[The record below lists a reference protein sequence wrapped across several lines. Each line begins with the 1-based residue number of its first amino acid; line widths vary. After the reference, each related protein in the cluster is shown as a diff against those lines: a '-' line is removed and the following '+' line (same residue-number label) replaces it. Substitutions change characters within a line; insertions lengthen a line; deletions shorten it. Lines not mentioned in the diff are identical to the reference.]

1 MKKMNISH
9 NSKHFLN
16 VLLLILMLVGID
28 TNVWGETVTIAS
40 SEYATDGLNLYEKAG
55 SHVTFKLNNIPN
67 WYNNG
72 NGHFYIWT
80 NNSSASISWEP
91 ESGYSVSVSGI
102 SLNSQN
108 AKESHW
114 FSDRVGLSYIRSH
127 SSSDNTEVK
136 ISQNANTQ
144 TYTYTT
150 ENNTNLFPG
159 GNALGNN
166 AYFKLRAEK
175 GYDKANENNSY
186 EYQIN
191 TVTITYAVSPNNYT
205 IILDNQDADVR
216 AGSAS
221 ITATYASNTNLTGTA
236 ITTPKKTGKVFGG
249 YFTSTDGEGTLVI
262 DGTGTVLPSAGVYT
276 DASKNWKY
284 VGNVTLYAYWEDK
297 LTPSFSYTGGDTS
310 IEVGDEQS
318 SAFGFVNAPDRVAHI
333 NVVSISPINN
343 GDGQVIE
350 YDAESNTIIAHN
362 AGTAEIYFTQAGT
375 DENIGG
381 TSATWT
387 FTVSKYTP
395 SFTWNA
401 GGATYYYGSTIPGIF
416 STTGECAYTLISNN
430 EYAAN
435 VIDNTLHIYNVEET
449 ATITATQ
456 VENYK
461 WNEKEETYVVT
472 PVERN
477 NHVPFTLSSGNH
489 AIFEPAGA
497 FSYAVWNGNGYRFGD
512 DNPTDAEDGYAII
525 HFEGVPD
532 KLYFDKSLERF
543 VLLPQQRMCVVYESA
558 NKIDWSPIWMN
569 NEEEEETNNNV
580 VQLSATTRYIKF
592 TYNGTIH
599 ANYTNIRVTERNIF
613 KITPEGMLNF
623 GDQGLEYGEQAKTA
637 TFEHANAGRITNVEI
652 KGADASYFTVSP
664 TTIVGTGRDFYGIAH
679 LDIRFDN
686 MGENRGTTPYT
697 ARLVITDNAGRGD
710 SIVLQARRFG
720 KNRPEFTWNPNGLPY
735 YFNSNIANV
744 ASSTNLDVPLTFSS
758 SNESI
763 AKVDENGILRI
774 YNTGSEVT
782 ITVRQAANAD
792 FESGVASY
800 TFTPRKRPDLSVPF
814 QVTDNTFYT
823 KHVQAGS
830 KCKWDDGGIFLG
842 GNNYLTDDWVWEHE
856 GKNFVIE
863 FAETPGKLSFTIQS
877 GSILCTGTSHMW
889 EVEESDNGS
898 NYSTVWYYGY
908 KETGG
913 KTFSEIDLKPSTRFL
928 RFTYRG
934 NYWGYFKDINVS
946 ELVGYKYLRA
956 EKDGK
961 YLSRGAKWGTQA
973 VVGPFGIP
981 CRISRY
987 TRDNTNI
994 YTRFL
999 YLDNQQYLY
1008 EADNHELF
1016 TDDGTAANTD
1026 NMWKINNDG
1035 GILTIQSGNEVT
1047 DSHKGYYVTIDE
1059 TNALA
1064 LTNNVTLATQWQMED
1079 YTEHASFI
1087 QTMLDKHAAAAAAVD
1102 FGADVNT
1109 LAKVRTQIK
1118 TNDFEKVPVDI
1129 PALALGEQTGEYR
1142 SGVAGTNAVYDQMVD
1157 TLKPGFYR
1165 LTVKAFY
1172 RTSPSTNAWKCHDE
1186 GKESV
1191 VAYVYANDVKYP
1203 IQSVY
1208 DSYQAQLDPSD
1219 ELHEGHYYPATLT
1232 SADLAYDE
1240 ENRYLNDVYVYVEAD
1255 AGKTTGTLRYGIKN
1269 PSYVPGAWLAYE
1281 DITLTRISR
1290 KEYIFKGETV
1300 EGETTDWQIGG
1311 NWDRESQPTKNH
1323 AVYVQHDLI
1332 IDEEVEVYSLTIEND
1347 KSGNPVTVTIAPN
1360 GGLTVGAGG
1369 VRGASAEKLILKA
1382 GTAEDGALKGQ
1393 TGYLRISPYSTQP
1406 MPEATVELYTIG
1418 YYNMN
1423 VGNHQDVGTWQY
1435 VGSPTVNDG
1444 TLARNVFTKNMLY
1457 DWNEATGEWK
1467 NNLRRLVLQPF
1478 TGYATSQYKEEGQ
1491 LVTTHGQLVD
1501 NGEVV
1506 LPLTYTETS
1515 ATPGCNVFANS
1526 FTAPIDISKLEASDF
1541 SEGVDA
1547 TIHLFNTGSKTDVAA
1562 HSSESPEGVDVNA
1575 AGQYLSIPVINAG
1588 VLHSEFGYPLLI
1600 PAMQG
1605 FYVNTDREGTL
1616 TLDYEKLVWN
1626 TNLTTSPNTPLRA
1639 PEKNTEEN
1647 EQTISGTLQVTLAT
1661 DGMTDNLF
1669 LLEAEHYDVSFE
1681 NGYDARKKMS
1691 CAFNIFSVVDDEHL
1705 AVDATNSIIGTR
1717 VGVRTG
1723 DETAYTFVFGKVRS
1737 ENELALLDYETNQ
1750 TIDINEGT
1758 EYTFFAE
1765 PNSMIEDRFQI
1776 VERENVPAITTDI
1789 ENVENESK
1797 AHKFIKDGQLY
1808 ILKNG
1813 ILYNAMG
1820 AVVR

>member
-1 MKKMNISH
+1 MNISH

-16 VLLLILMLVGID
+16 VLLLILMLVGMN
-28 TNVWGETVTIAS
+28 TNVWGNDCKVIVGVGVGKGKAKVELWKHPITGHSKEAETGYVKNGEGTTEATKDIFRSTNAYAKYYADAATGYTFSGWHNNDASCSNTASGTSSPWSTDEIA
-40 SEYATDGLNLYEKAG
+40 AKHNP
-55 SHVTFKLNNIPN
+55 TFK
-67 WYNNG
+67 Y
-72 NGHFYIWT
+72 Y
-80 NNSSASISWEP
+80 
-91 ESGYSVSVSGI
+91 
-102 SLNSQN
+102 
-108 AKESHW
+108 AK
-114 FSDRVGLSYIRSH
+114 F
-127 SSSDNTEVK
+127 T
-136 ISQNANTQ
+136 
-144 TYTYTT
+144 
-150 ENNTNLFPG
+150 P
-159 GNALGNN
+159 
-166 AYFKLRAEK
+166 
-175 GYDKANENNSY
+175 NSY
-186 EYQIN
+186 
-191 TVTITYAVSPNNYT
+191 TIT
-205 IILDNQDADVR
+205 LDNQSATSAGTTSISVTFDA
-216 AGSAS
+216 
-221 ITATYASNTNLTGTA
+221 NTNLTSA
-236 ITTPKKTGKVFGG
+236 ISIPTKTGKVFDG
-249 YFTSTDGEGTLVI
+249 YYTATNGNGTKII
-262 DGTGTVLPSAGVYT
+262 DGNGNVLANAGTYT
-276 DASKNWKY
+276 DASTNWVY
-284 VGNVTLYAYWEDK
+284 ANHITLYANWVNK
-297 LTPSFSYTGGDTS
+297 LTPNVTS
-310 IEVGDEQS
+310 GKTTLSVDEQS
-318 SAFGFVNAPDRVAHI
+318 EDAFTFVNTYGISWEII
-333 NVVSISPINN
+333 NTNISNSINN

-350 YDAESNTIIAHN
+350 YNASENKIIAHN
-362 AGTAEIYFTQAGT
+362 AGSATIRFTQA
-375 DENIGG
+375 E
-381 TSATWT
+381 TSSINAGVFEFN
-387 FTVSKYTP
+387 FTVNKRTP
-395 SFTWNA
+395 AFTWDGDVETNY
-401 GGATYYYGSTIPGIF
+401 TFNYFYNTTKTNIF
-416 STTGECAYTLISNN
+416 FTTGEVPYTVVSDN
-430 EYAAN
+430 EFSAK
-435 VIDNTLHIYNVEET
+435 VDEDNTLRVYNVAED
-449 ATITATQ
+449 AHITVSQ
-456 VENYK
+456 PENYK
-461 WNEKEETYVVT
+461 WNAHEKTYT
-472 PVERN
+472 IHPYN
-477 NHVPFTLSSGNH
+477 NANIHVPFTLSSGNH
-489 AIFEPAGA
+489 AGFEPAGA

-525 HFEGVPD
+525 RFEGVPD
-532 KLYFDKSLERF
+532 KLYFDKSLETY
-543 VLLPQQRMCVVYESA
+543 VMLPFERMCIVYESA
-558 NKIDWSPIWMN
+558 NGIDWSPVWMN
-569 NEEEEETNNNV
+569 NEREETTNGNE
-580 VQLSATTRYIKF
+580 VQLSATSRYIKF
-592 TYNGTIH
+592 TYNGTIN

-720 KNRPEFTWNPNGLPY
+720 KNRPEFTWNPNSLPY

-889 EVEESDNGS
+889 QVEESSTGVSGDW
-898 NYSTVWYYGY
+898 STVWYYGY
-908 KETGG
+908 KETDG
-913 KTFSEIDLKPSTRFL
+913 KTFSEIELKPSTRFL

-934 NYWGYFKDINVS
+934 NYWGYFKNINVS

-956 EKDGK
+956 EQDGK

-1064 LTNNVTLATQWQMED
+1064 LTNNVTLATQWRMED

-1087 QTMLDKHAAAAAAVD
+1087 TTMLDREASAAAAFD
-1102 FGADVNT
+1102 FGTDVNT

-1255 AGKTTGTLRYGIKN
+1255 PGKTTGTLRYGIKN
-1269 PSYVPGAWLAYE
+1269 PSYVPGAWLVYE

-1406 MPEATVELYTIG
+1406 MPEATVELFSIG
-1418 YYNMN
+1418 YYNKAERETQKAAWQV
-1423 VGNHQDVGTWQY
+1423 VGAPIADAGVAAKSVY
-1435 VGSPTVNDG
+1435 
-1444 TLARNVFTKNMLY
+1444 TKSWIY
-1457 DWNEATGEWK
+1457 SWDEAT
-1467 NNLRRLVLQPF
+1467 NNWVNNRATLTFSPF
-1478 TGYATSQYKEEGQ
+1478 VGYETTQYKDAAGMK
-1491 LVTTHGQLVD
+1491 
-1501 NGEVV
+1501 
-1506 LPLTYTETS
+1506 LTYTGTLVSGAGERTEDLTFS
-1515 ATPGCNVFANS
+1515 TDGYNALANS
-1526 FTAPIDISKLEASDF
+1526 YAAPIDISRFSTSDF
-1541 SEGVDA
+1541 INAEP
-1547 TIHLFNTGSKTDVAA
+1547 TISVLNTGTQAQ
-1562 HSSESPEGVDVNA
+1562 SENPGEDVNA
-1575 AGQYLSIPVINAG
+1575 PGKFLSIPVANAAEMA
-1588 VLHSEFGYPLLI
+1588 STFGYPLII
-1600 PAMQG
+1600 PSMQG
-1605 FYVNTDREGTL
+1605 FFVQATDNDAKIN
-1616 TLDYEKLVWN
+1616 LDYNRLVWN
-1626 TNLTTSPNTPLRA
+1626 ANYSDLRENKPLRA
-1639 PEKNTEEN
+1639 PKNTKDEQEELGSLKV
-1647 EQTISGTLQVTLAT
+1647 TITANGWT
-1661 DGMTDNLF
+1661 DHVYI
-1669 LLEAEHYDVSFE
+1669 LESENYDDMYES
-1681 NGYDARKKMS
+1681 GYDARKMMS
-1691 CAFNIFSVVDDEHL
+1691 GDMDIYTINGEEQLSVN
-1705 AVDATNSIIGTR
+1705 ATNSIIGTR

-1723 DETAYTFVFGKVRS
+1723 EETAYTLLFTHLNS
-1737 ENELALLDYETNQ
+1737 ETEIALLDSETNE

-1789 ENVENESK
+1789 ENVEKESK
-1797 AHKFIKDGQLY
+1797 AHKFIKGDRLF

-1813 ILYNAMG
+1813 VLYNAVG

>member
-16 VLLLILMLVGID
+16 VLLLILMLVGIN
-28 TNVWGETVTIAS
+28 TNVWGNDCKVIVGVGVGKGKAKVELWKHPFTGHSKVTETGYVENGEGTTEATGDVYKSTNAYAKYYADAAIGYTFSGWHDNDASCSNTASGTSSPWSTGEIA
-40 SEYATDGLNLYEKAG
+40 AKNNP
-55 SHVTFKLNNIPN
+55 TFK
-67 WYNNG
+67 Y
-72 NGHFYIWT
+72 Y
-80 NNSSASISWEP
+80 
-91 ESGYSVSVSGI
+91 
-102 SLNSQN
+102 
-108 AKESHW
+108 AK
-114 FSDRVGLSYIRSH
+114 F
-127 SSSDNTEVK
+127 T
-136 ISQNANTQ
+136 
-144 TYTYTT
+144 
-150 ENNTNLFPG
+150 P
-159 GNALGNN
+159 
-166 AYFKLRAEK
+166 
-175 GYDKANENNSY
+175 NSY
-186 EYQIN
+186 
-191 TVTITYAVSPNNYT
+191 TIT
-205 IILDNQDADVR
+205 LDNQSATTAGTTSISVTFDA
-216 AGSAS
+216 
-221 ITATYASNTNLTGTA
+221 NTNLTSA
-236 ITTPKKTGKVFGG
+236 ISIPTKTGKVFDG
-249 YFTSTDGEGTLVI
+249 YYTAANGNGTKII
-262 DGTGTVLPSAGVYT
+262 DGNGNVLANAGTYT
-276 DASKNWKY
+276 DASTNWVY
-284 VGNVTLYAYWEDK
+284 ANHITLYANWVNK
-297 LTPSFSYTGGDTS
+297 LTPNVTS
-310 IEVGDEQS
+310 GKTTLSVDEQS
-318 SAFGFVNAPDRVAHI
+318 EDAFTFVNTYGISWEII
-333 NVVSISPINN
+333 NTNITSPINN

-350 YDAESNTIIAHN
+350 YNASENKIIAHN
-362 AGTAEIYFTQAGT
+362 AGTATIRFTQA
-375 DENIGG
+375 E
-381 TSATWT
+381 TSSINDGVFEFN
-387 FTVSKYTP
+387 FTVNKRTP
-395 SFTWNA
+395 SFTWDGDVETNYTFNYFYNTTKA
-401 GGATYYYGSTIPGIF
+401 NIF
-416 STTGECAYTLISNN
+416 FTTGEVSYTVVSDN
-430 EYAAN
+430 EFSAK
-435 VIDNTLHIYNVEET
+435 VDEDNTLRVYNVAED
-449 ATITATQ
+449 AHITVSQ
-456 VENYK
+456 PENYK
-461 WNEKEETYVVT
+461 WNAHEKTYT
-472 PVERN
+472 IHPYN
-477 NHVPFTLSSGNH
+477 NANIHVPFTLSSGNH
-489 AIFEPAGA
+489 AGFEPAGA

-525 HFEGVPD
+525 RFEGVPD
-532 KLYFDKSLERF
+532 KLYFDKSLETY
-543 VLLPQQRMCVVYESA
+543 VMLPLERMCIVYESA
-558 NKIDWSPIWMN
+558 NGIDWSPVWMN
-569 NEEEEETNNNV
+569 NEREETTNGNE

-697 ARLVITDNAGRGD
+697 ARLVITDNGGRGD

-720 KNRPEFTWNPNGLPY
+720 KNRPEFTWNPNSLPY

-889 EVEESDNGS
+889 QVEESSTGTSGDW
-898 NYSTVWYYGY
+898 STVWYYGY
-908 KETGG
+908 KETDG
-913 KTFSEIDLKPSTRFL
+913 KTFSEIELKPSTRFL

-934 NYWGYFKDINVS
+934 NYWGYFKNINVS

-956 EKDGK
+956 EQDGK

-1064 LTNNVTLATQWQMED
+1064 LTNNGALATQWRMED
-1079 YTEHASFI
+1079 YTEHSSYI
-1087 QTMLDKHAAAAAAVD
+1087 TTMLDREAADAAAVD
-1102 FGADVNT
+1102 FGTDVNT

-1118 TNDFEKVPVDI
+1118 TNDFEKVPMRI

-1142 SGVAGTNAVYDQMVD
+1142 SGVAGTNAVYDQIVD

-1172 RTSPSTNAWKCHDE
+1172 RTSPSANAWKCHDE

-1269 PSYVPGAWLAYE
+1269 PSYVPGAWLVYE
-1281 DITLTRISR
+1281 DVTLTRIAR
-1290 KEYIFKGETV
+1290 KQYIFNGSVDDEW
-1300 EGETTDWQIGG
+1300 TTDGSWNRG
-1311 NWDRESQPTKNH
+1311 SQPNIH
-1323 AVYVQHDLI
+1323 HEVI
-1332 IDEEVEVYSLTIEND
+1332 IDHDVIIESEIAAYSVTINEG
-1347 KSGNPVTVTIAPN
+1347 KTVTIAPS

-1406 MPEATVELYTIG
+1406 MPEATVELFSIAYTDYQLG
-1418 YYNMN
+1418 KSSPLE
-1423 VGNHQDVGTWQY
+1423 WQY
-1435 VGSPTVNDG
+1435 VGYPLKDEAKAKSIFDG
-1444 TLARNVFTKNMLY
+1444 WIYNWVESEGT
-1457 DWNEATGEWK
+1457 WK
-1467 NNLRRLVLQPF
+1467 NNRKKLTLEPF
-1478 TGYATSQYKEEGQ
+1478 SGYATSQDYESEG
-1491 LVTTHGQLVD
+1491 LLIEFNGQLVD
-1501 NGEVV
+1501 NTTQYV
-1506 LPLTYTETS
+1506 PLTYSEES
-1515 ATPGCNVFANS
+1515 PMSGWNAIANS
-1526 FTAPIDISKLEASDF
+1526 FAAPIDIKKMMADIAEEDVEAT
-1541 SEGVDA
+1541 VY
-1547 TIHLFNTGSKTDVAA
+1547 LFNTGSTDQVKGEAGTYVIVPMA
-1562 HSSESPEGVDVNA
+1562 LAGSKYGDVT
-1575 AGQYLSIPVINAG
+1575 YPSVIP
-1588 VLHSEFGYPLLI
+1588 S
-1600 PAMQG
+1600 MQG
-1605 FYVNTDREGTL
+1605 FFVKVQRNTSL
-1616 TLDYEKLVWN
+1616 KLDYSKIVWGADYES
-1626 TNLTTSPNTPLRA
+1626 TPNSPLRVKA
-1639 PEKNTEEN
+1639 NNQSSSTSVLSVMLEN
-1647 EQTISGTLQVTLAT
+1647 NGQHERMQLIESEDFVT
-1661 DGMTDNLF
+1661 
-1669 LLEAEHYDVSFE
+1669 SFE
-1681 NGYDARKKMS
+1681 NGYDAHIMPRD
-1691 CAFNIFSVVDDEHL
+1691 FNIFAVEDETDYL
-1705 AVDATNSIIGTR
+1705 AIDATNSIIGTR
-1717 VGVRTG
+1717 LGVRTG
-1723 DETAYTFVFGKVRS
+1723 EETAYTITFSHLSDRDD
-1737 ENELALLDYETNQ
+1737 LALLDAETNE

-1758 EYTFFAE
+1758 AYTFFAE

-1789 ENVENESK
+1789 ENVEKESK

>member
-16 VLLLILMLVGID
+16 VLLLILMLVGMN
-28 TNVWGETVTIAS
+28 TNVWGNDCKVIVGVGVGKGKAKVELWKHPITGHSKEAETGYVKNGEGTTEATKDIFRSTNAYAKYYADAATGYTFSGWHNNDASCSNTASGTSSPWSTDEIA
-40 SEYATDGLNLYEKAG
+40 AKHNP
-55 SHVTFKLNNIPN
+55 TFK
-67 WYNNG
+67 Y
-72 NGHFYIWT
+72 Y
-80 NNSSASISWEP
+80 
-91 ESGYSVSVSGI
+91 
-102 SLNSQN
+102 
-108 AKESHW
+108 AK
-114 FSDRVGLSYIRSH
+114 F
-127 SSSDNTEVK
+127 T
-136 ISQNANTQ
+136 
-144 TYTYTT
+144 
-150 ENNTNLFPG
+150 P
-159 GNALGNN
+159 
-166 AYFKLRAEK
+166 
-175 GYDKANENNSY
+175 NSY
-186 EYQIN
+186 
-191 TVTITYAVSPNNYT
+191 TIT
-205 IILDNQDADVR
+205 LDNQSATSAGTTSISVTFDA
-216 AGSAS
+216 
-221 ITATYASNTNLTGTA
+221 NTNLTSA
-236 ITTPKKTGKVFGG
+236 ISIPTKTGKVFDG
-249 YFTSTDGEGTLVI
+249 YYTATNGNGTKII
-262 DGTGTVLPSAGVYT
+262 DGNGNVLANAGTYT
-276 DASKNWKY
+276 DASTNWVY
-284 VGNVTLYAYWEDK
+284 ANHITLYANWVNK
-297 LTPSFSYTGGDTS
+297 LTPNVTS
-310 IEVGDEQS
+310 GKTTLSVDEQS
-318 SAFGFVNAPDRVAHI
+318 EDAFTFVNTYGISWEII
-333 NVVSISPINN
+333 NTNISNSINN

-350 YDAESNTIIAHN
+350 YNASENKIIAHN
-362 AGTAEIYFTQAGT
+362 AGSATIRFTQA
-375 DENIGG
+375 E
-381 TSATWT
+381 TSSINAGVFEFN
-387 FTVSKYTP
+387 FTVNKRTP
-395 SFTWNA
+395 AFTWDGDVETNYTFNYFYNTTKA
-401 GGATYYYGSTIPGIF
+401 NIF
-416 STTGECAYTLISNN
+416 FTTGEVPYTVVSDN
-430 EYAAN
+430 EFSAK
-435 VIDNTLHIYNVEET
+435 VDEDNKLRVYNVAED
-449 ATITATQ
+449 AHITVSQ
-456 VENYK
+456 PENYK
-461 WNEKEETYVVT
+461 WNAHEKTYT
-472 PVERN
+472 IHPYN
-477 NHVPFTLSSGNH
+477 NANIHVPFTLSSGNH
-489 AIFEPAGA
+489 AGFEPAGA

-525 HFEGVPD
+525 RFEGVPD
-532 KLYFDKSLERF
+532 KLYFDKSLETY
-543 VLLPQQRMCVVYESA
+543 VMLPFERMCIVYESA
-558 NKIDWSPIWMN
+558 NGIDWSPVWMN
-569 NEEEEETNNNV
+569 NEREETTNGNE
-580 VQLSATTRYIKF
+580 VQLSATSRYIKF
-592 TYNGTIH
+592 TYNGTIN

-720 KNRPEFTWNPNGLPY
+720 KNRPEFTWNPNSLPY

-889 EVEESDNGS
+889 QVEESSTGVSGDW
-898 NYSTVWYYGY
+898 STVWYYGY
-908 KETGG
+908 KETDG
-913 KTFSEIDLKPSTRFL
+913 KTFSEIELKPSTRFL

-934 NYWGYFKDINVS
+934 NYWGYFKNINVS

-956 EKDGK
+956 EQDGK

-1064 LTNNVTLATQWQMED
+1064 LTNNVTLATQWRMED

-1087 QTMLDKHAAAAAAVD
+1087 TTMLDREASAAAAFD
-1102 FGADVNT
+1102 FGTDVNT

-1255 AGKTTGTLRYGIKN
+1255 PGKTTGTLRYGIKN

-1406 MPEATVELYTIG
+1406 MPEVTVELYTIG

-1506 LPLTYTETS
+1506 LPLSYTESS

-1562 HSSESPEGVDVNA
+1562 HSSDSPEDVDINA

-1616 TLDYEKLVWN
+1616 TLNYEKLVWN
-1626 TNLTTSPNTPLRA
+1626 TNLTTNPNTPLRA
-1639 PEKNTEEN
+1639 PKKSNEEE

-1669 LLEAEHYDVSFE
+1669 LLEAEHYDASFE

-1737 ENELALLDYETNQ
+1737 ENELALLDFETNQ

-1758 EYTFFAE
+1758 AYTFFAE
-1765 PNSMIEDRFQI
+1765 PNSMIEDRFEI

-1789 ENVENESK
+1789 ENVEKESK

>member
-16 VLLLILMLVGID
+16 VLLLILMLVGIS
-28 TNVWGETVTIAS
+28 TNVWGQNRSYTVTVGVGVGKGTVYAELWKAPIGGNSKVSTTESVSQGGGTKSTTAGIYWLTDAFAKY
-40 SEYATDGLNLYEKAG
+40 YATAAQGYSFASWHDNDPTCNNSAAGTKSDGWATSK
-55 SHVTFKLNNIPN
+55 K
-67 WYNNG
+67 NG
-72 NGHFYIWT
+72 NGTVFKY
-80 NNSSASISWEP
+80 
-91 ESGYSVSVSGI
+91 Y
-102 SLNSQN
+102 
-108 AKESHW
+108 AK
-114 FSDRVGLSYIRSH
+114 F
-127 SSSDNTEVK
+127 T
-136 ISQNANTQ
+136 
-144 TYTYTT
+144 
-150 ENNTNLFPG
+150 P
-159 GNALGNN
+159 
-166 AYFKLRAEK
+166 
-175 GYDKANENNSY
+175 NSY
-186 EYQIN
+186 
-191 TVTITYAVSPNNYT
+191 TIT
-205 IILDNQDADVR
+205 LDNQSATTAGTTSISVTFDA
-216 AGSAS
+216 
-221 ITATYASNTNLTGTA
+221 NTNLTSA
-236 ITTPKKTGKVFGG
+236 ISIPTKTGKVFDG
-249 YFTSTDGEGTLVI
+249 YYTATNGNGTKII
-262 DGTGTVLPSAGVYT
+262 DGNGNVLANAGTYT
-276 DASKNWKY
+276 DASTNWVY
-284 VGNVTLYAYWEDK
+284 ANHITLYANWVNK
-297 LTPSFSYTGGDTS
+297 LTPNVTS
-310 IEVGDEQS
+310 DKTTLSVDEQS
-318 SAFGFVNAPDRVAHI
+318 EDAFTFVNTYGISWEII
-333 NVVSISPINN
+333 NTNITSPINN

-350 YDAESNTIIAHN
+350 YNASENKIIAHN
-362 AGTAEIYFTQAGT
+362 AGTATIRFTQAET
-375 DENIGG
+375 SSINGG
-381 TSATWT
+381 VFEFN
-387 FTVSKYTP
+387 FTVNKRTPAFAWDGDVETNYT
-395 SFTWNA
+395 FNYFYNTTKAN
-401 GGATYYYGSTIPGIF
+401 IF
-416 STTGECAYTLISNN
+416 FTTGEVPYTVVSDN
-430 EYAAN
+430 EFSAK
-435 VIDNTLHIYNVEET
+435 VDEDNTLRVYNVAED
-449 ATITATQ
+449 AHITVSQ
-456 VENYK
+456 PENYK
-461 WNEKEETYVVT
+461 WNAHEKTYT
-472 PVERN
+472 IHPYN
-477 NHVPFTLSSGNH
+477 NANIHVPFTLSSGNH
-489 AIFEPAGA
+489 AGFEPAGA
-497 FSYAVWNGNGYRFGD
+497 FSYAVWKGNGYRFGD

-525 HFEGVPD
+525 RFEGVPD
-532 KLYFDKSLERF
+532 KLYFDKSLETY
-543 VLLPQQRMCVVYESA
+543 VMLPLERMCIVYESA
-558 NKIDWSPIWMN
+558 NGIDWSPVWMN
-569 NEEEEETNNNV
+569 NEREETTNGNE
-580 VQLSATTRYIKF
+580 VQLSATSRYIKF

-623 GDQGLEYGEQAKTA
+623 GNQGLEYGEQAKTA

-697 ARLVITDNAGRGD
+697 ARLVITDNGGRGD

-720 KNRPEFTWNPNGLPY
+720 KNRPEFTWNPNSLPY

-889 EVEESDNGS
+889 QVEESSTGVSGDW
-898 NYSTVWYYGY
+898 STVWYYGY
-908 KETGG
+908 KETDG
-913 KTFSEIDLKPSTRFL
+913 KTFSEIELKPSTRFL

-934 NYWGYFKDINVS
+934 NYWGYFKNINVS

-956 EKDGK
+956 EQDGK

-1047 DSHKGYYVTIDE
+1047 DSHKGYYVTIDG

-1064 LTNNVTLATQWQMED
+1064 LTNNVTLATQWRMED

-1087 QTMLDKHAAAAAAVD
+1087 TTMLDREASAAAAFD
-1102 FGADVNT
+1102 FGTDVNT

-1255 AGKTTGTLRYGIKN
+1255 PGKTTGTLRYGIKN

-1406 MPEATVELYTIG
+1406 MPEATVELFSIG
-1418 YYNMN
+1418 YYNKAERETQKAAWQV
-1423 VGNHQDVGTWQY
+1423 VGAPIADAGVAAKSVY
-1435 VGSPTVNDG
+1435 
-1444 TLARNVFTKNMLY
+1444 TKSWIY
-1457 DWNEATGEWK
+1457 SWDEAT
-1467 NNLRRLVLQPF
+1467 NNWVNNRATLTFSPF
-1478 TGYATSQYKEEGQ
+1478 VGYETTQYKDAAGMK
-1491 LVTTHGQLVD
+1491 
-1501 NGEVV
+1501 
-1506 LPLTYTETS
+1506 LTYTGTLVSGAGERTVDLTFS
-1515 ATPGCNVFANS
+1515 TDGYNALANS
-1526 FTAPIDISKLEASDF
+1526 YAAPIDISRFSTSDF
-1541 SEGVDA
+1541 INAEP
-1547 TIHLFNTGSKTDVAA
+1547 TISVLNTGTQAQ
-1562 HSSESPEGVDVNA
+1562 SENPGEDVNA
-1575 AGQYLSIPVINAG
+1575 PGKFLSIPVANAAEMA
-1588 VLHSEFGYPLLI
+1588 STFGYPLII
-1600 PAMQG
+1600 PSMQG
-1605 FYVNTDREGTL
+1605 FFVQATDNDAKIN
-1616 TLDYEKLVWN
+1616 LDYNRLVWN
-1626 TNLTTSPNTPLRA
+1626 ANYSDLRENKPLRA
-1639 PEKNTEEN
+1639 PKNTKDEQEELGSLKV
-1647 EQTISGTLQVTLAT
+1647 TITANGWT
-1661 DGMTDNLF
+1661 DHVYI
-1669 LLEAEHYDVSFE
+1669 LESENYDDMYES
-1681 NGYDARKKMS
+1681 GYDARKMMS
-1691 CAFNIFSVVDDEHL
+1691 GDMDIYTINGEEQLSVN
-1705 AVDATNSIIGTR
+1705 ATNSIIGTR

-1723 DETAYTFVFGKVRS
+1723 EETAYTLLFTHLNS
-1737 ENELALLDYETNQ
+1737 ETEIALLDSETNE

-1765 PNSMIEDRFQI
+1765 PNSMIEDRFEI

-1789 ENVENESK
+1789 ENVEKESK
-1797 AHKFIKDGQLY
+1797 AHKFIKGDRLF

-1813 ILYNAMG
+1813 VLYNAVG

>member
-16 VLLLILMLVGID
+16 VLLLILMLVGIS
-28 TNVWGETVTIAS
+28 TNVWGQNRSYTVTVGVGVGKGTVYAELWKAPIGGNSKVSTTESVSQGGGTKSTTAGIYWLTDAFAKY
-40 SEYATDGLNLYEKAG
+40 YATAAQGYSFASWHDNDPTCNNSAAGTKSDGWATSK
-55 SHVTFKLNNIPN
+55 K
-67 WYNNG
+67 NG
-72 NGHFYIWT
+72 NGTVFKY
-80 NNSSASISWEP
+80 
-91 ESGYSVSVSGI
+91 Y
-102 SLNSQN
+102 
-108 AKESHW
+108 AK
-114 FSDRVGLSYIRSH
+114 F
-127 SSSDNTEVK
+127 T
-136 ISQNANTQ
+136 
-144 TYTYTT
+144 
-150 ENNTNLFPG
+150 P
-159 GNALGNN
+159 
-166 AYFKLRAEK
+166 
-175 GYDKANENNSY
+175 NSY
-186 EYQIN
+186 
-191 TVTITYAVSPNNYT
+191 TIT
-205 IILDNQDADVR
+205 LDNQSATTAGTTSISVTFDA
-216 AGSAS
+216 
-221 ITATYASNTNLTGTA
+221 NTNLTSA
-236 ITTPKKTGKVFGG
+236 ISIPTKTGKVFDG
-249 YFTSTDGEGTLVI
+249 YYTATNGNGTKII
-262 DGTGTVLPSAGVYT
+262 DGNGNVLANAGTYT
-276 DASKNWKY
+276 DASTNWVY
-284 VGNVTLYAYWEDK
+284 ANHITLYANWVNK
-297 LTPSFSYTGGDTS
+297 LTPNVTS
-310 IEVGDEQS
+310 DKTTLSVDEQS
-318 SAFGFVNAPDRVAHI
+318 EDAFTFVNTYGISWEII
-333 NVVSISPINN
+333 NTNITSPINN

-350 YDAESNTIIAHN
+350 YNASENKIIAHN
-362 AGTAEIYFTQAGT
+362 AGSATIRFTQA
-375 DENIGG
+375 E
-381 TSATWT
+381 TSSINAGVFEFN
-387 FTVSKYTP
+387 FTVNKRTP
-395 SFTWNA
+395 AFTWDGDVETNYTFNYFYNTTKA
-401 GGATYYYGSTIPGIF
+401 NIF
-416 STTGECAYTLISNN
+416 FTTGEVPYTVVSDN
-430 EYAAN
+430 EFSAK
-435 VIDNTLHIYNVEET
+435 VDEDNKLRVYNVAED
-449 ATITATQ
+449 AHITVSQ
-456 VENYK
+456 PENYK
-461 WNEKEETYVVT
+461 WNAHEKTYT
-472 PVERN
+472 IHPYN
-477 NHVPFTLSSGNH
+477 NANIHVPFTLSSGNH
-489 AIFEPAGA
+489 AGFEPAGA

-525 HFEGVPD
+525 RFEGVPD
-532 KLYFDKSLERF
+532 KLYFDKSLETY
-543 VLLPQQRMCVVYESA
+543 VMLPFERMCIVYESA
-558 NKIDWSPIWMN
+558 NGIDWSPVWMN
-569 NEEEEETNNNV
+569 NEREETTNGNE
-580 VQLSATTRYIKF
+580 VQLSATSRYIKF
-592 TYNGTIH
+592 TYNGTIN

-686 MGENRGTTPYT
+686 MGENRGTTPYN

-720 KNRPEFTWNPNGLPY
+720 KNRPEFTWNPNSLPY

-889 EVEESDNGS
+889 QVEESSTGVSGDW
-898 NYSTVWYYGY
+898 STVWYYGY
-908 KETGG
+908 KETDG
-913 KTFSEIDLKPSTRFL
+913 KTFSEIELKPSTRFL

-934 NYWGYFKDINVS
+934 NYWGYFKNINVS

-956 EKDGK
+956 EQDGK

-1064 LTNNVTLATQWQMED
+1064 LTNNVTLATQWRMED

-1087 QTMLDKHAAAAAAVD
+1087 TTMLDREASAAAAFD
-1102 FGADVNT
+1102 FGTDVNT

-1255 AGKTTGTLRYGIKN
+1255 PGKTTGTLRYGIKN

-1406 MPEATVELYTIG
+1406 MPEATVELFSIG
-1418 YYNMN
+1418 YYNKAERETQKAAWQV
-1423 VGNHQDVGTWQY
+1423 VGAPIADAGVAAKSVY
-1435 VGSPTVNDG
+1435 
-1444 TLARNVFTKNMLY
+1444 TKSWIY
-1457 DWNEATGEWK
+1457 SWDEAT
-1467 NNLRRLVLQPF
+1467 NNWVNNRATLTFSPF
-1478 TGYATSQYKEEGQ
+1478 VGYETTQYKDAAGMK
-1491 LVTTHGQLVD
+1491 
-1501 NGEVV
+1501 
-1506 LPLTYTETS
+1506 LTYTGTLVSGAGERTVDLTFS
-1515 ATPGCNVFANS
+1515 TDGYNALANS
-1526 FTAPIDISKLEASDF
+1526 YAAPIDISRFSTSDF
-1541 SEGVDA
+1541 INAEP
-1547 TIHLFNTGSKTDVAA
+1547 TISVLNTGTQAQ
-1562 HSSESPEGVDVNA
+1562 SENPGEDVNA
-1575 AGQYLSIPVINAG
+1575 PGKFLSIPVANAAEMA
-1588 VLHSEFGYPLLI
+1588 STFGYPLII
-1600 PAMQG
+1600 PSMQG
-1605 FYVNTDREGTL
+1605 FFVQATDNDAKIN
-1616 TLDYEKLVWN
+1616 LDYNRLVWN
-1626 TNLTTSPNTPLRA
+1626 ANYSDLRENKPLRA
-1639 PEKNTEEN
+1639 PKNTKDEQEELGSLKV
-1647 EQTISGTLQVTLAT
+1647 TITANGWT
-1661 DGMTDNLF
+1661 DHVYI
-1669 LLEAEHYDVSFE
+1669 LESENYDDMYES
-1681 NGYDARKKMS
+1681 GYDARKMMS
-1691 CAFNIFSVVDDEHL
+1691 GDMDIYTINGEEQLSVN
-1705 AVDATNSIIGTR
+1705 ATNSTIGTR

-1723 DETAYTFVFGKVRS
+1723 EETAYTLLFTHLNS
-1737 ENELALLDYETNQ
+1737 ETEIALLDSETGE
-1750 TIDINEGT
+1750 TTDINEGT

-1789 ENVENESK
+1789 ENVEKESK
-1797 AHKFIKDGQLY
+1797 AHKFIKGDRLF

-1813 ILYNAMG
+1813 VLYNAVG

>member
-16 VLLLILMLVGID
+16 VLLLILMLVGIS
-28 TNVWGETVTIAS
+28 TNVWGQNRSYTVTVGVGVGKGTVYAELWKAPIGGNSKVSTTESVSQGGGTKSTTAGIYWLTDAFAKY
-40 SEYATDGLNLYEKAG
+40 YATAAQGYSFASWHDNDPTCNNSAAGTKSDGWATSK
-55 SHVTFKLNNIPN
+55 K
-67 WYNNG
+67 NG
-72 NGHFYIWT
+72 NGTVFKY
-80 NNSSASISWEP
+80 
-91 ESGYSVSVSGI
+91 Y
-102 SLNSQN
+102 
-108 AKESHW
+108 AK
-114 FSDRVGLSYIRSH
+114 F
-127 SSSDNTEVK
+127 T
-136 ISQNANTQ
+136 
-144 TYTYTT
+144 
-150 ENNTNLFPG
+150 P
-159 GNALGNN
+159 
-166 AYFKLRAEK
+166 
-175 GYDKANENNSY
+175 NSY
-186 EYQIN
+186 
-191 TVTITYAVSPNNYT
+191 TIT
-205 IILDNQDADVR
+205 LDNQSATTAGTTSISVTFDA
-216 AGSAS
+216 
-221 ITATYASNTNLTGTA
+221 NTNLTSA
-236 ITTPKKTGKVFGG
+236 ISIPTKTGKVFDG
-249 YFTSTDGEGTLVI
+249 YYTATNGNGTKII
-262 DGTGTVLPSAGVYT
+262 DGNGNVLANAGTYT
-276 DASKNWKY
+276 DASTNWVY
-284 VGNVTLYAYWEDK
+284 ANHITLYANWVNK
-297 LTPSFSYTGGDTS
+297 LTPNVTS
-310 IEVGDEQS
+310 DKTTLSVDEQS
-318 SAFGFVNAPDRVAHI
+318 EDAFTFVNTYGISWEII
-333 NVVSISPINN
+333 NTNITSPINN
-343 GDGQVIE
+343 GDGKVIE
-350 YDAESNTIIAHN
+350 YDAANNKIIAHN
-362 AGTAEIYFTQAGT
+362 AGTATIRFTQA
-375 DENIGG
+375 E
-381 TSATWT
+381 TSSINDGVFEFN
-387 FTVSKYTP
+387 FTVNKRTP
-395 SFTWNA
+395 SFTWDGDVETNYTFNYFYNTTKA
-401 GGATYYYGSTIPGIF
+401 NIF
-416 STTGECAYTLISNN
+416 FTTGEVSYTVVSDN
-430 EYAAN
+430 EFSAK
-435 VIDNTLHIYNVEET
+435 VDEDNTLRVYNVAED
-449 ATITATQ
+449 AHITVSQ
-456 VENYK
+456 PENYK
-461 WNEKEETYVVT
+461 WNAHEKTYT
-472 PVERN
+472 IHPYN
-477 NHVPFTLSSGNH
+477 NANIHVPFTLSSGNH
-489 AIFEPAGA
+489 AGFEPAGA

-525 HFEGVPD
+525 RFEGVPD
-532 KLYFDKSLERF
+532 KLYFDKSLETY
-543 VLLPQQRMCVVYESA
+543 VMLPLERMCIVYESA
-558 NKIDWSPIWMN
+558 NGIDWSPVWMN
-569 NEEEEETNNNV
+569 NEREETTNGNE

-697 ARLVITDNAGRGD
+697 ARLVITDNGGRGD

-720 KNRPEFTWNPNGLPY
+720 KNRPEFTWNPNSLPY

-889 EVEESDNGS
+889 QVEESSTGTSGDW
-898 NYSTVWYYGY
+898 STVWYYGY
-908 KETGG
+908 KETDG
-913 KTFSEIDLKPSTRFL
+913 KTFSEIELKPSTRFL

-934 NYWGYFKDINVS
+934 NYWGYFKNINVS

-956 EKDGK
+956 EQDGK

-1064 LTNNVTLATQWQMED
+1064 LTNNVTLATQWRMED

-1087 QTMLDKHAAAAAAVD
+1087 TTMLDREASAAAAFD
-1102 FGADVNT
+1102 FGTDVNT

-1255 AGKTTGTLRYGIKN
+1255 PGKTTGTLRYGIKN

-1406 MPEATVELYTIG
+1406 MPEATVELFSIG
-1418 YYNMN
+1418 YYNKAERETQKAAWQV
-1423 VGNHQDVGTWQY
+1423 VGAPIADAGVAAKSVY
-1435 VGSPTVNDG
+1435 
-1444 TLARNVFTKNMLY
+1444 TKSWIY
-1457 DWNEATGEWK
+1457 SWDEAT
-1467 NNLRRLVLQPF
+1467 NNWVNNRATLTFSPF
-1478 TGYATSQYKEEGQ
+1478 VGYETTQYKDAAGMK
-1491 LVTTHGQLVD
+1491 
-1501 NGEVV
+1501 
-1506 LPLTYTETS
+1506 LTYTGTLVSGAGERTVDLTFS
-1515 ATPGCNVFANS
+1515 TDGYNALANS
-1526 FTAPIDISKLEASDF
+1526 YAAPIDISRFSTSDF
-1541 SEGVDA
+1541 INAEP
-1547 TIHLFNTGSKTDVAA
+1547 TISVLNTGTQAQ
-1562 HSSESPEGVDVNA
+1562 SENPGEDVNA
-1575 AGQYLSIPVINAG
+1575 PGKFLSIPVANAAEMA
-1588 VLHSEFGYPLLI
+1588 STFGYPLII
-1600 PAMQG
+1600 PSMQG
-1605 FYVNTDREGTL
+1605 FFVQATDNDAKIN
-1616 TLDYEKLVWN
+1616 LDYNRLVWN
-1626 TNLTTSPNTPLRA
+1626 ANYSDLRENKPLRA
-1639 PEKNTEEN
+1639 PKNTKDEQEELGSLKV
-1647 EQTISGTLQVTLAT
+1647 TITANGWT
-1661 DGMTDNLF
+1661 DHVYI
-1669 LLEAEHYDVSFE
+1669 LESENYDDMYES
-1681 NGYDARKKMS
+1681 GYDARKMMS
-1691 CAFNIFSVVDDEHL
+1691 GDMDIYTINGEEQLSVN
-1705 AVDATNSIIGTR
+1705 ATNSIIGTR

-1723 DETAYTFVFGKVRS
+1723 EETAYTLLFTHLNS
-1737 ENELALLDYETNQ
+1737 ETEIALLDSETNE

-1765 PNSMIEDRFQI
+1765 PNSMIEDRFEI

-1789 ENVENESK
+1789 ENVEKESK
-1797 AHKFIKDGQLY
+1797 AHKFIKGDRLF

-1813 ILYNAMG
+1813 VLYNAVG